1 MNKLVKYISKMRN
14 KKFNDGLEEAQNR
27 ANKLHDKKSN
37 AVVCIY
43 CGKWVNKKES
53 AIVYDISKD
62 VMEYSHE
69 DCWELNNEVSDEMPI
84 PKKKI

>member
-1 MNKLVKYISKMRN
+1 MKRLIDYFSTIRN
-14 KKFNDGLEEAQNR
+14 KKFNHDLETVQDI
-27 ANKLHDKKSN
+27 ANNLHNQKSN

-43 CGKWVNKKES
+43 CGKLLDKKES
-53 AIVYDISKD
+53 AIVYDITNN

-69 DCWELNNEVSDEMPI
+69 DCWEANNEVSDEMPI

>member
-1 MNKLVKYISKMRN
+1 MKKLISYFSKTRN

-27 ANKLHDKKSN
+27 ANKLHDKKGN

-43 CGKWVNKKES
+43 CGKLLDKKEAS
-53 AIVYDISKD
+53 IVYDISKD

-69 DCWELNNEVSDEMPI
+69 DCWQANNEVSDTPPI
-84 PKKKI
+84 PKR